1 VVLDGVG
8 QAIPFDEPQGEVE
21 LWGDDPVIN
30 GIGLKVP
37 TFGGAKGRAIGKDGH
52 EGGRADGWRHR
63 ARGDYLSIMG

>member
-8 QAIPFDEPQGEVE
+8 QAIPFDEAEGQVE
-21 LWGDDPVIN
+21 LRGGGPVIN

-37 TFGGAKGRAIGKDGH
+37 TFVGAKGWTIGKDGH
-52 EGGRADGWRHR
+52 EGGGADGWRHR